1 MNLSGRFRPT
11 RAGRLSG
18 GDVMAGVT
26 VALVLVPQSL
36 AYAELAGLP
45 AVRGLYAAAAACLAA
60 AFFASSP
67 YLQTGPVALTALL
80 TLGSLGHLARPGTGR
95 YIGLAALLALVVGV
109 IRLGLGLLRLGGFA
123 YMMSQ
128 PVVMGFS
135 TGAALV
141 ILATQLPTALGA
153 APDGGI
159 FPSAFSA
166 LAHPDRWDAASV
178 TLAAITLVIMV
189 GGRRVHPMFPGV
201 LLAVVA
207 ATAWSVLIHYDG
219 PTLGEVH
226 GGLPPA
232 TLDLPY
238 GRLPDLLIP
247 GMIIA
252 VVGFAEAI
260 SIARRYATMERQVW
274 DPSQELVGQ
283 GLANLAAGAGGG
295 FPVGGSF
302 SRTALNHLAGARTR
316 WSGAVTGAVV
326 VLLVP
331 FTPVL
336 SALPRAV
343 LAAVVIGA
351 VRSLVQIGPFAELWR
366 YSRAQFSIGL
376 ITFGLTLALAPRVGH
391 AVLVGILLA
400 VAVHLRREIL
410 ISVPSWTE
418 DDAVHLKPKGVL
430 YFGSVASLERTFMA
444 ILHDHPEARRLVV
457 HLDGLGRVDVT
468 GALALSSLLAE
479 AEEAGLSA
487 CVVEVPPQ
495 AARIVARVLDG
506 RWGA

>member
-1 MNLSGRFRPT
+1 MSFARGFQPRGT
-11 RAGRLSG
+11 QRLSG
-18 GDVMAGVT
+18 GDVMAGIT

-80 TLGSLGHLARPGTGR
+80 ALGTLGHLARPGSER

-109 IRLGLGLLRLGGFA
+109 IRLGLGVLRLGGLA

-128 PVVMGFS
+128 PVVIGFS

-141 ILATQLPTALGA
+141 ILATQLPTALGTG
-153 APDGGI
+153 PDGGI
-159 FPSAFSA
+159 FPSAFAA
-166 LAHPDRWDAASV
+166 LAHPDGWDTASLV
-178 TLAAITLVIMV
+178 LAAATLVVMV
-189 GGRRVHPMFPGV
+189 VGRRVHSLFPAV
-201 LLAVVA
+201 LLAMVA
-207 ATAWSVLIHYDG
+207 AIAWSALVDYDG
-219 PTLGEVH
+219 PTLGDVH
-226 GGLPPA
+226 GGLPPF

-238 GRLPDLLIP
+238 GELPDLIIP

-260 SIARRYATMERQVW
+260 SIARRYATKERQVW
-274 DPSQELVGQ
+274 DPSQELTGQ
-283 GLANLAAGAGGG
+283 GVANLAAGACGG

-316 WSGAVTGAVV
+316 WSGAMTGGVV
-326 VLLVP
+326 ALLVP

-351 VRSLVQIGPFAELWR
+351 VRSLVQLGPFVELWR
-366 YSRAQFSIGL
+366 YSRAQFSIAL
-376 ITFGLTLALAPRVGH
+376 VTFGLTLALAPQVGQ

-418 DDAVHLKPKGVL
+418 EDAVHLKPKGVL

-444 ILHDHPEARRLVV
+444 TLHDHPGVRRLVV

-468 GALALSSLLAE
+468 GALALCSLLAE

-487 CVVEVPPQ
+487 CVVDIPPQ
-495 AARIVARVLDG
+495 AARIVGRVLDG
-506 RWGA
+506 RWGS

>member
-1 MNLSGRFRPT
+1 ALS
-11 RAGRLSG
+11 AGDL
-18 GDVMAGVT
+18 MAGVT

-36 AYAELAGLP
+36 AYAELAGVP

-80 TLGSLGHLARPGTGR
+80 SLGALGHLARPGSAR
-95 YIGLAALLALVVGV
+95 YIGLAALLAVVVGV
-109 IRLGLGLLRLGGFA
+109 VRLALGVLRLGGLA

-128 PVVMGFS
+128 PVVIGFS
-135 TGAALV
+135 TGGALV

-153 APDGGI
+153 DPDGGI

-166 LAHPDRWDAASV
+166 LAHPGRWDTASV
-178 TLAAITLVIMV
+178 VLAVATLVVMV
-189 GGRRVHPMFPGV
+189 AGRRIHDLFPAV
-201 LLAVVA
+201 LLAMLA
-207 ATAWSVLIHYDG
+207 ALAWSALVDYDG

-226 GGLPPA
+226 GGLPPF

-238 GRLPDLLIP
+238 GNLPELVIP
-247 GMIIA
+247 GVVIA

-260 SIARRYATMERQVW
+260 SIARRYATIERQVW
-274 DPSQELVGQ
+274 DPSQELIGQ
-283 GLANLAAGAGGG
+283 GVGNLAAGACGG

-316 WSGAVTGAVV
+316 WSGAVTGGVV
-326 VLLVP
+326 ALMVP
-331 FTPVL
+331 FTSVL

-351 VRSLVQIGPFAELWR
+351 VRNLVQLHPFAELWR
-366 YSRAQFSIGL
+366 YSRAQFSIATV
-376 ITFGLTLALAPRVGH
+376 TFVLTLALAPRVGQ
-391 AVLVGILLA
+391 AVLVGVLLA

-410 ISVPSWTE
+410 ISVPTWTE

-444 ILHDHPEARRLVV
+444 SLHDHPGIRRLVV

-468 GALALSSLLAE
+468 GALALCSLLAE
-479 AEEAGLSA
+479 AEEAGLAA
-487 CVVEVPPQ
+487 CVVDIPPQ

>member
-1 MNLSGRFRPT
+1 MRLTGGIRSPGAR
-11 RAGRLSG
+11 GLSG
-18 GDVMAGVT
+18 GDLMAGVT

-67 YLQTGPVALTALL
+67 YLQTGPVALTAIL
-80 TLGSLGHLARPGTGR
+80 TLGSLGHLARPGSER

-109 IRLGLGLLRLGGFA
+109 VRLGLGILRLGGFA

-128 PVVMGFS
+128 PVVIGFS

-141 ILATQLPTALGA
+141 ILATQLPTALGTR
-153 APDGGI
+153 PDGGI
-159 FPSAFSA
+159 FSSAFSA
-166 LAHPDRWDAASV
+166 LAHPDRWDVASLV
-178 TLAAITLVIMV
+178 LAVATLVVMF
-189 GGRRVHPMFPGV
+189 GGRRVHPLFPGV
-201 LLAVVA
+201 LLAMVA
-207 ATAWSVLIHYDG
+207 ATAWSALVNYDG
-219 PTLGEVH
+219 PTLGQVH

-238 GRLPDLLIP
+238 GELPDLVIP

-274 DPSQELVGQ
+274 DPSQELIGQ
-283 GLANLAAGAGGG
+283 GMANLAAGACGG

-302 SRTALNHLAGARTR
+302 SRTALNHLAGARSR
-316 WSGAVTGAVV
+316 WSGAVTGGVV
-326 VLLVP
+326 ALLVP
-331 FTPVL
+331 FTSVL

-351 VRSLVQIGPFAELWR
+351 VRSLVQLRPFAELRR
-366 YSRAQFSIGL
+366 YSRAQFYIAL
-376 ITFGLTLALAPRVGH
+376 VTFVLTLALAPQVGQ

-400 VAVHLRREIL
+400 VAVHLRREIM

-418 DDAVHLKPKGVL
+418 GDAVHLQPKGVL
-430 YFGSVASLERTFMA
+430 YFGSVASLERTFMST
-444 ILHDHPEARRLVV
+444 LHDHPGVGRLVV

-468 GALALSSLLAE
+468 GALALCSLLAE

-487 CVVEVPPQ
+487 CVVDIPPQ
-495 AARIVARVLDG
+495 AAKIVARVLDG